1 MKKFDLHNDPKIETG
16 FKVPEHYFDDFEDR
30 IMQQLPEQEVKVI
43 SLWQRRSVWISSV
56 AAVAL
61 LAFGLTFYF
70 NYTSKAGLD
79 ETTVENYLAS
89 NMTSYDLMQELD
101 QNDIQEL
108 EKSIALNDDAVES
121 YLSENENDIDLYL
134 NE

>member
-16 FKVPEHYFDDFEDR
+16 FKVPEHYFEDFEAR
-30 IMQQLPEQEVKVI
+30 LMQQLPEQEVKVI
-43 SLWQRRSVWISSV
+43 SLWQRKSVWISSV

-70 NYTSKAGLD
+70 NYNPKGSLD

-89 NMTSYDLMQELD
+89 NMTSYDLIQELD

-108 EKSIALNDDAVES
+108 EKTVALNEEAIEH
-121 YLSENENDIDLYL
+121 YLSENENEINFYL